1 MFIHLL
7 FIVRDSFFF
16 FTIRPCLTLEGLV
29 DQLAPRSLRSNVR
42 PVMDPDSYRN
52 PSVATRRPPD
62 APSAMVRAT
71 PCPPQPDSELDNE
84 KIGAILLF
92 FGVLLVLAGVT
103 FTTLDSTV
111 QWTKLLGPILIT
123 VGGTFMLTSVCK
135 FRVGSFLFCRRLD
148 GEALA
153 AEQTSGGHAFTLT
166 GVNQQV
172 TFCGG
177 TAVLNIPPVYN
188 CANQEVC
195 QARELQPARC
205 VNGVHGVL
213 VPPRDSVYCVHNA
226 AFSAEEEGSSAHVAA
241 AGCRAGR

>member
-1 MFIHLL
+1 M
-7 FIVRDSFFF
+7 DSD
-16 FTIRPCLTLEGLV
+16 R
-29 DQLAPRSLRSNVR
+29 
-42 PVMDPDSYRN
+42 YRN
-52 PSVATRRPPD
+52 PSAATRRPPD
-62 APSAMVRAT
+62 DPSAVVRAS
-71 PCPPQPDSELDNE
+71 PCPPQPDAELDGE
-84 KIGAILLF
+84 KIGAVLLF
-92 FGVLLVLAGVT
+92 FGVLLVLAGVI

-111 QWTKLLGPILIT
+111 RWTKLLGPILIT
-123 VGGTFMLTSVCK
+123 VGGTFMLTSVCR
-135 FRVGSFLFCRRLD
+135 FRVGSFLPCRRLD

-153 AEQTSGGHAFTLT
+153 AEQMSGGHSFTLS

-172 TFCGG
+172 MFCGG
-177 TAVLNIPPVYN
+177 GTVLNIPPVCS

-241 AGCRAGR
+241 AGCSAGR